1 MTDFGTRLR
10 TIRNHCTDPDFPE
23 RRLSQERFGELLG
36 RELGMRGGFSGAA
49 VSDWE
54 RGKSKIHADN
64 RPVLICILI
73 VLRKG
78 GGIQTVAEANE
89 LLEAG
94 NYRALNPT
102 ETEKVLLKDRSP
114 ATSPLEQ
121 KDFPGF
127 VPQSSP
133 KIPFLS
139 SEALKASLLKAQ
151 EGPEPAWPRMFVTVL
166 RSFLDQWTV
175 LHSLKAL
182 LWFWVWLFAWGLMA
196 PSLHWPFSSHADAV
210 SVMRMYIGG
219 TLAIPPI
226 MGLLTDTKNNAFWRQ
241 HNLATA
247 AVTRLYTH
255 QGAFIGFHLG
265 YFAAFVTSLLRYYL
279 NQNSTIWFDLTAMLF
294 PLFVGYLGARLVPY
308 NLWQAYGRLN
318 LADGEI
324 FFFFVIF
331 GPLWGLLF
339 LEIYLYLLD
348 PIFGTI
354 ILLLAV
360 TILIVLMAWQYRR
373 KGTTVIPFY
382 WWAIFIGLILICQIV
397 QFFIK

>member
-1 MTDFGTRLR
+1 MADFGTRLR
-10 TIRNHCTDPDFPE
+10 IIRNHCNEPDFPE
-23 RRLSQERFGELLG
+23 RRLSQERLGELLG
-36 RELGMRGGFSGAA
+36 RELGMQGGFSGAA
-49 VSDWE
+49 ISDWE

-64 RPVLICILI
+64 RPVLMSLLI

-78 GGIQTVAEANE
+78 GGIQTVADANE
-89 LLEAG
+89 LLEVG
-94 NYRALNPT
+94 NYRALNSA
-102 ETEKVLLKDRSP
+102 ETEKVFPEERETRDSY
-114 ATSPLEQ
+114 SEQ
-121 KDFPGF
+121 KNSDFT
-127 VPQSSP
+127 
-133 KIPFLS
+133 LHS
-139 SEALKASLLKAQ
+139 SERFPFFPAEKLRASLLKAK
-151 EGPEPAWPRMFVTVL
+151 EGPEPAWPRMFVAVL

-196 PSLHWPFSSHADAV
+196 PSLHWPFSSQANAV

-226 MGLLTDTKNNAFWRQ
+226 MGLLTDTKNNTFWRQ

-247 AVTRLYTH
+247 AVTRLYTY

-279 NQNSTIWFDLTAMLF
+279 HQNSTIGFDLTAMLF

-331 GPLWGLLF
+331 GPLWGFLF
-339 LEIYLYLLD
+339 LEIYPYLLN
-348 PIFGTI
+348 PLFGAII
-354 ILLLAV
+354 ILLAITTLV
-360 TILIVLMAWQYRR
+360 VLMAWQYRR

-382 WWAIFIGLILICQIV
+382 WWLIFIGLILVCQIASYV
-397 QFFIK
+397 IK

>member
-1 MTDFGTRLR
+1 M
-10 TIRNHCTDPDFPE
+10 
-23 RRLSQERFGELLG
+23 
-36 RELGMRGGFSGAA
+36 
-49 VSDWE
+49 
-54 RGKSKIHADN
+54 
-64 RPVLICILI
+64 I
-73 VLRKG
+73 V
-78 GGIQTVAEANE
+78 A
-89 LLEAG
+89 
-94 NYRALNPT
+94 
-102 ETEKVLLKDRSP
+102 
-114 ATSPLEQ
+114 
-121 KDFPGF
+121 
-127 VPQSSP
+127 
-133 KIPFLS
+133 
-139 SEALKASLLKAQ
+139 
-151 EGPEPAWPRMFVTVL
+151 VL

-175 LHSLKAL
+175 FHSLKAL

-196 PSLHWPFSSHADAV
+196 PSLHWPFSSQANAI
-210 SVMRMYIGG
+210 SAMRMYIGG

-226 MGLLTDTKNNAFWRQ
+226 MGLLTDTKNNTFWRQ

-247 AVTRLYTH
+247 AVTRLYTY

-339 LEIYLYLLD
+339 LEIYPYLLD

>member
-1 MTDFGTRLR
+1 MADFGTRLR
-10 TIRNHCTDPDFPE
+10 IIRNHCNEPDFPE
-23 RRLSQERFGELLG
+23 RRLSQERLGELLG
-36 RELGMRGGFSGAA
+36 RELGMQGGFSGAA
-49 VSDWE
+49 ISDWE

-64 RPVLICILI
+64 RPVLMSLLI

-89 LLEAG
+89 LLEVG
-94 NYRALNPT
+94 NYRALNSA
-102 ETEKVLLKDRSP
+102 ETEKVFPEERETRDSY
-114 ATSPLEQ
+114 SEQ
-121 KDFPGF
+121 KNSDFT
-127 VPQSSP
+127 
-133 KIPFLS
+133 LHS
-139 SEALKASLLKAQ
+139 SERFPFFPAEKLRASLLKAK
-151 EGPEPAWPRMFVTVL
+151 EGPEPAWPRMFVAVL

-196 PSLHWPFSSHADAV
+196 PSLHWPFSSQANAV

-226 MGLLTDTKNNAFWRQ
+226 MGLLTDTKNNIFWRQ

-247 AVTRLYTH
+247 AVTRLYTY

-279 NQNSTIWFDLTAMLF
+279 HQNSTIGFDLTAMLF

-331 GPLWGLLF
+331 GPLWGFLF
-339 LEIYLYLLD
+339 LEIYPYLLN
-348 PIFGTI
+348 PLFGAII
-354 ILLLAV
+354 ILLAITTLV
-360 TILIVLMAWQYRR
+360 VLMAWQYRR

-382 WWAIFIGLILICQIV
+382 WWLIFIGLILVCQIASYV
-397 QFFIK
+397 IK

>member
-1 MTDFGTRLR
+1 MADFGTRLR
-10 TIRNHCTDPDFPE
+10 IIRNHCNEPDFPE
-23 RRLSQERFGELLG
+23 RRLSQERLGELLG
-36 RELGMRGGFSGAA
+36 RELGMQGGFSGAA
-49 VSDWE
+49 ISDWE

-64 RPVLICILI
+64 RPVLMSLLI

-89 LLEAG
+89 LLEVG
-94 NYRALNPT
+94 NYRALNSA
-102 ETEKVLLKDRSP
+102 ETEKVFPEERETRDSY
-114 ATSPLEQ
+114 SEQ
-121 KDFPGF
+121 KNSDFT
-127 VPQSSP
+127 
-133 KIPFLS
+133 LHS
-139 SEALKASLLKAQ
+139 SERFPFFPAEKLRASLLKAK
-151 EGPEPAWPRMFVTVL
+151 EGPEPAWPRMFVAVL

-196 PSLHWPFSSHADAV
+196 PSLHWPFSSQANAV

-226 MGLLTDTKNNAFWRQ
+226 MGLLTDTKNNIFWRQ

-247 AVTRLYTH
+247 AVTRLYTY

-279 NQNSTIWFDLTAMLF
+279 HQNSTIGFDLTAMLF

-331 GPLWGLLF
+331 GPLWGFLF
-339 LEIYLYLLD
+339 LEIYPYLLN
-348 PIFGTI
+348 PLFGAII
-354 ILLLAV
+354 ILLAITTLV
-360 TILIVLMAWQYRR
+360 VLMAWQYRR

-382 WWAIFIGLILICQIV
+382 WWLIFIGLILACQITSYV
-397 QFFIK
+397 IK

>member
-64 RPVLICILI
+64 RPVLMCILI

-265 YFAAFVTSLLRYYL
+265 YFAAFVTNLLRYYL
-279 NQNSTIWFDLTAMLF
+279 HQHSTIWFDSIAMVL

-308 NLWQAYGRLN
+308 NLWRAYGRLN

-331 GPLWGLLF
+331 GPLWGFLF
-339 LEIYLYLLD
+339 LEIYPYLLD
-348 PIFGTI
+348 PLFGAI
-354 ILLLAV
+354 ITLLAV
-360 TILIVLMAWQYRR
+360 TTLVILMAWQYSR
-373 KGTTVIPFY
+373 KNTAVIPFY
-382 WWAIFIGLILICQIV
+382 WWLVIAGLILACQIAAIFI
-397 QFFIK
+397 K

>member
-1 MTDFGTRLR
+1 MADFGTRLR
-10 TIRNHCTDPDFPE
+10 IIRNHCNEPDFPE
-23 RRLSQERFGELLG
+23 RRLSQERLGELLG
-36 RELGMRGGFSGAA
+36 RELGMQGGFSGAA
-49 VSDWE
+49 ISDWE

-64 RPVLICILI
+64 RPVLMSLLI

-89 LLEAG
+89 LLEVG
-94 NYRALNPT
+94 NYRALNSA
-102 ETEKVLLKDRSP
+102 ETEKVFPEERETRDSY
-114 ATSPLEQ
+114 SEQ
-121 KDFPGF
+121 KNSDFT
-127 VPQSSP
+127 
-133 KIPFLS
+133 LHS
-139 SEALKASLLKAQ
+139 SERFPFFPAEKLRASLLKAK
-151 EGPEPAWPRMFVTVL
+151 EGPEPAWPRMFVAVL

-196 PSLHWPFSSHADAV
+196 PSLHWPFSSQANAV

-226 MGLLTDTKNNAFWRQ
+226 MGLLTDTKNNTFWRQ

-247 AVTRLYTH
+247 AVTRLYTY

-279 NQNSTIWFDLTAMLF
+279 HQNSTIGFDLTAMLF

-331 GPLWGLLF
+331 GPLWGFLF
-339 LEIYLYLLD
+339 LEIYPYLLN
-348 PIFGTI
+348 PLFGAII
-354 ILLLAV
+354 ILLAITTLV
-360 TILIVLMAWQYRR
+360 VLMAWQYRR

-382 WWAIFIGLILICQIV
+382 WWLIFIGLILVCQIASYV
-397 QFFIK
+397 IK

>member
-1 MTDFGTRLR
+1 MADFGTRLR
-10 TIRNHCTDPDFPE
+10 IIRNHCNEPDFPE
-23 RRLSQERFGELLG
+23 RRLSQERLGELLG
-36 RELGMRGGFSGAA
+36 RELGMQGGFSGAA
-49 VSDWE
+49 ISDWE

-64 RPVLICILI
+64 RPVLMSLLI

-89 LLEAG
+89 LLEVG
-94 NYRALNPT
+94 NYRALNSA
-102 ETEKVLLKDRSP
+102 ETEKVFPEERETRDSY
-114 ATSPLEQ
+114 SEQ
-121 KDFPGF
+121 KNSDFT
-127 VPQSSP
+127 
-133 KIPFLS
+133 LHS
-139 SEALKASLLKAQ
+139 SERFPFFPAEKLRASLLKAK
-151 EGPEPAWPRMFVTVL
+151 EGPEPAWPRMFVAVL

-196 PSLHWPFSSHADAV
+196 PSLHWPFSSQANAV

-226 MGLLTDTKNNAFWRQ
+226 MGLLTDTKNNTFWRQ

-247 AVTRLYTH
+247 AVTRLYTY

-279 NQNSTIWFDLTAMLF
+279 HQNSTIGFDLTAMLF

-331 GPLWGLLF
+331 GPLWGFLF
-339 LEIYLYLLD
+339 LEIYPYLLN
-348 PIFGTI
+348 PLFGAII
-354 ILLLAV
+354 ILLAITTLV
-360 TILIVLMAWQYRR
+360 VLMAWQYRR

-382 WWAIFIGLILICQIV
+382 WWLIFIGLILACQITSYV
-397 QFFIK
+397 IK